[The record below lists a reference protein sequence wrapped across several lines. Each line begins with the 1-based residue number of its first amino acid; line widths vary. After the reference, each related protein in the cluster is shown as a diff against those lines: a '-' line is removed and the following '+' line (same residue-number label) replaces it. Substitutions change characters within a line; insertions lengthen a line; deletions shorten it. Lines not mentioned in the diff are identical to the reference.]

1 MKMIVDGKEIYV
13 TDLRDAKY
21 KFSAHV
27 HHGMER
33 IRIHKVEDGVWHIF
47 VKGFRNL
54 NGKIYFWK

>member
-1 MKMIVDGKEIYV
+1 MKMVVDGKEIIV
-13 TDLRDAKY
+13 SDLRDAKE
-21 KFSAHV
+21 KFGKETHRP
-27 HHGMER
+27 MEK